1 ESPVW
6 VGLADETG
14 TPHRGSLVFVDNELN
29 PQTGTIRAR
38 GLLENKD
45 RRFTP
50 GLFARVK
57 LEGSRVQR
65 AILINPSAV
74 GTDQNVRYVLAVD
87 ADNKVSYRPVKL
99 GPLIDGLRLVR

>member
-1 ESPVW
+1 
-6 VGLADETG
+6 
-14 TPHRGSLVFVDNELN
+14 
-29 PQTGTIRAR
+29 
-38 GLLENKD
+38 
-45 RRFTP
+45 

-57 LEGSRVQR
+57 LEGNRVQR

-99 GPLIDGLRLVR
+99 GPLIDGLRLVREGLEPGEVIVVNGLQHVRPGMVVRPERVAMAPQSPHTGVLAAAN